1 MLCLRASTF
10 SHPISFQVQQV
21 PVVGRVAGTSLHRQV
36 FNVLRDEISRGIYA
50 KTGTLPKEEAICD
63 RFGVSRIT
71 VRRALSDLA
80 AQGLIERRHG
90 LGTFVKAPPTRRL
103 APSLTLLESLRKAAS
118 ETQVKVIQ
126 VNQQE
131 APPDIAAQLG
141 LTPGERAL
149 HALRLRSIDER
160 PVMLTDAWIPAALGV
175 GVSASSLKKQ
185 ALYELLMKQGVRFG
199 SVVQEITAQLADPQF
214 AGLLKI
220 EVGSPLLKL
229 IRLMH
234 NRDNEPVLHIT
245 IYVTPERSRILMD
258 VKGEDINTLSAG
270 QIVHDLGP
278 R

>member
-1 MLCLRASTF
+1 MLAASIF
-10 SHPISFQVQQV
+10 CIPMSIQVQPV
-21 PVVGRVAGTSLHRQV
+21 PAVGRVAGTSLHRQV

-50 KTGTLPKEEAICD
+50 KTGTLPKEETICE

-90 LGTFVKAPPTRRL
+90 LGTFVKAAATGRPAPTL
-103 APSLTLLESLRKAAS
+103 SLLESLRKAAR

-131 APPDIAAQLG
+131 APPDIAAQLR
-141 LTPGERAL
+141 LAQGERAL
-149 HALRLRSIDER
+149 HALRLRSIDQR
-160 PVMLTDAWIPAALGV
+160 PVMLTDAWIPAALGT
-175 GVSASSLKKQ
+175 GVSASSLKKH

-214 AGLLKI
+214 AGLLNV

-234 NRDNEPVLHIT
+234 DHKNAPVLHNT
-245 IYVTPERSRILMD
+245 IYITPERSRILMD
-258 VKGEDINTLSAG
+258 VQGDSVNTLSAG
-270 QIVHDLGP
+270 QIVHDLIP